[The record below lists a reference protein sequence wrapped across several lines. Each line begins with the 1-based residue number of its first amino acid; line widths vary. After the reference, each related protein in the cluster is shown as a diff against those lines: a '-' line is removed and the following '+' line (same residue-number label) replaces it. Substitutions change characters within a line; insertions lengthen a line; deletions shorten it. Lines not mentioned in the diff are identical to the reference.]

1 MRTKK
6 NYYLKLSFLKRTENS
21 NYLYDFKAKLANMKM
36 IEKQTQNRKVMI
48 VFRCDKGLFIHKF

>member
-6 NYYLKLSFLKRTENS
+6 NYYWKLSFLKRTENS

-36 IEKQTQNRKVMI
+36 IEK
-48 VFRCDKGLFIHKF
+48 KFHQ

>member
-36 IEKQTQNRKVMI
+36 IEKKN
-48 VFRCDKGLFIHKF
+48 FINKFYISKRN